1 MEVTETVG
9 SARHGPLVIGDRCSQ
24 VRIAPTEK
32 TYEQVCRLSQKV
44 AAK

>member
-9 SARHGPLVIGDRCSQ
+9 SARRGPLVNGDHCSQ
-24 VRIAPTEK
+24 VRTAPAEK